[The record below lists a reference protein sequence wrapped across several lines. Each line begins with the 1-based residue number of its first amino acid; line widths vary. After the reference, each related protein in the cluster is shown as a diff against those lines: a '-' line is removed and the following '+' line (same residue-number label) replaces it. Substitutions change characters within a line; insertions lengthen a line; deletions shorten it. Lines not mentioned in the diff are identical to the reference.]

1 MLLCRVNFLDDTH
14 FTWELERHAVGHDL
28 FNNVCEHLNLLERD
42 YFGLAMLDSSNTRMW
57 LDCAKEIRK
66 QIKGPELEFFFN
78 IKFYPPD
85 PSGLAEDITR
95 YLLCLQLRKDI
106 VVGRLP
112 CPSDMLAVLGS
123 YTIQSTLGDYDPSVH
138 TNNYVSKILLA
149 PNQNEE
155 LEKSV
160 MEQHSTHRSMS
171 PAQADMLFLE
181 YAKTLP
187 MYGVDLHPGKDVSGA
202 DVMLGVCSEGLMVYE
217 DEVKIN
223 SFSWPN
229 ILKISHKRK
238 TFILKIRPSEDEL
251 DGDVSFTLPSYKA
264 CKQLWKCS
272 VESHAFFRNRLQD
285 TKAKK
290 FLPLGSR
297 FRYHGRTQSECLE
310 ASVNINRDP
319 PQFTRIATKRKAND
333 EILEVLKQPVR
344 TEVDDWSLVHDSDK
358 WDIAA
363 TSDDVMLESKEVW
376 ESKQRADDWFVLL
389 ENSKISSS
397 GLQKPPQT
405 GEERKVEIVEDKES
419 QERYE
424 DELVIK
430 RSYKVHMEQE
440 GPVELKVMEGLARD
454 ILEKEHPELMGPMNE
469 SLTEEILQVNGER
482 IQKVVITKQW
492 VQEGSTFV
500 EPHEDAEIK
509 TERVETVRRH
519 VVITEGGEMLR
530 MESEK
535 PSERLEMMERRLNEV
550 EAIEQK
556 LLEVEELRVGLQEL
570 ESLEQRLR
578 QAERE
583 GLQQGEMA
591 DWNVLLDR
599 STLMPT
605 APFTAD
611 EELEQMDIPKPMGR
625 NDDWYIL
632 LEMSP
637 RTISVPP
644 TDMISSIPGED
655 QAKEVSREAERKIQ
669 LTLPEMHGDEAT
681 VELYEEVTQSRVIIE
696 EEEEEEEQVKVSSSG
711 LQKPP
716 QTEKERKV
724 EIVEEN
730 ESQERYEDE
739 LVIKRSYKVDMEQE
753 GPVELKVMEG
763 LARDILEKEHPE
775 LMGPMNES
783 LTEEILQVNGERIQ
797 KVVITKQWVQEDSTF
812 VEPNEDAEI
821 KTERVETVRRHV
833 VITEGGEMLRMESE
847 KPSERLEMMEQRL
860 NEVEAIEQ
868 KLEEEEEEQ
877 VKVDYRSPQT
887 VFLKQPQRDLED
899 DWFILLDVSSK
910 TSVPVA
916 YPLLRSTSVEVYDE
930 RREEVQRE
938 KQDQQEEVTLEVRK
952 QQPVI
957 LEQRVA
963 QPQRDFEDDW
973 FVIFDV
979 PPKGSVPL
987 AYPLLRSTTVEVYEE
1002 RREEPQSTAKV
1013 EYKQQDQLEVLM
1025 LEQRAA
1031 KPQRDVEDDWSIA
1044 FDVSHKETVP
1054 LAYPPLQEASVEL
1067 YEESKG
1073 EVLRRSTRREEERIE
1088 MMTVSTEQ
1096 TVITEKT
1103 MRVIQTPQVF
1113 PVVPREIDDDWFQL
1127 FDQVPYEQKGFLPD
1141 FEEQKVMEKRVKEE
1155 REKKAQQV
1163 QVTVEDRRS
1172 DSVILEHRLAQATR
1186 DMEEDWSIILGG
1198 SGEEMTRKTM
1208 RVIQT
1213 PQEFPVVPREIDD
1226 DWFQL
1231 FDQVPYEQ
1239 KRFLPDFEEQKVMEK
1254 RVKEEQEKK
1263 PQQVQV
1269 TVEDRRS
1276 DSVILE
1282 HRLAQATR
1290 DVEEDWSVILG
1301 GSGEEMTRKTMR
1313 VIQTP
1318 QEFPVVPRE
1327 IDDDW
1332 FQMFDQVPY
1341 EQRSF
1346 PSDVKSRDI
1355 WVREPTKDQRI
1366 QRTAERVTEERL
1378 RGKSVT
1384 TEERR
1389 VIFEERRE
1397 RVHIIPQVFP
1407 VGVRE
1412 VDDDWSQL
1420 LDPTPFEKRAVP
1432 LVSVGTEEQRMKAR
1446 EDIRVRQQEKRV
1458 RDDVEI
1464 RMRPEMRKRELE
1476 VRRSQPAVIVQTV
1489 AQPQREVEDDW
1500 FLLFDVS
1507 PKQSVA
1513 ADVIKVDKRAEEVR
1527 RREVERRMEEERR
1540 RREEARKMQI
1550 KVDDREKRQVIQE
1563 KRPVRL
1569 RREEEDD
1576 WFTLMGVSPKDSVVS
1591 PVALPK
1597 PRTQILVDQPFTSTP
1612 TAQPVSVTKTTY
1624 RDRTKDTLDITL
1636 ESEADESV
1644 SIRKSQRW
1652 TKRIEGESIYVR
1664 HSILMLEDFD
1674 VTQEVILR
1682 HHESVRELKRIFMEG
1697 APDFGPTEWDRRLSS
1712 YSPTPKAQLP
1722 HANGEI
1728 LISMGLIDDG
1738 KTVL

>member
-106 VVGRLP
+106 LIGRLP
-112 CPSDMLAVLGS
+112 CPPDMLAVLGS

-187 MYGVDLHPGKDVSGA
+187 MYGVDLHPAKDVSGA

-419 QERYE
+419 EERYE

-454 ILEKEHPELMGPMNE
+454 ILEKEHPELLGPMNE

-535 PSERLEMMERRLNEV
+535 PSERLEMMER
-550 EAIEQK
+550 
-556 LLEVEELRVGLQEL
+556 
-570 ESLEQRLR
+570 
-578 QAERE
+578 
-583 GLQQGEMA
+583 
-591 DWNVLLDR
+591 
-599 STLMPT
+599 
-605 APFTAD
+605 
-611 EELEQMDIPKPMGR
+611 
-625 NDDWYIL
+625 
-632 LEMSP
+632 
-637 RTISVPP
+637 
-644 TDMISSIPGED
+644 
-655 QAKEVSREAERKIQ
+655 
-669 LTLPEMHGDEAT
+669 
-681 VELYEEVTQSRVIIE
+681 
-696 EEEEEEEQVKVSSSG
+696 
-711 LQKPP
+711 
-716 QTEKERKV
+716 
-724 EIVEEN
+724 
-730 ESQERYEDE
+730 
-739 LVIKRSYKVDMEQE
+739 
-753 GPVELKVMEG
+753 
-763 LARDILEKEHPE
+763 
-775 LMGPMNES
+775 
-783 LTEEILQVNGERIQ
+783 
-797 KVVITKQWVQEDSTF
+797 
-812 VEPNEDAEI
+812 
-821 KTERVETVRRHV
+821 
-833 VITEGGEMLRMESE
+833 
-847 KPSERLEMMEQRL
+847 RL

-1096 TVITEKT
+1096 TMITEKT

-1127 FDQVPYEQKGFLPD
+1127 FDQVPYEQKRFLPD
-1141 FEEQKVMEKRVKEE
+1141 FEEKKATEKRVKEE
-1155 REKKAQQV
+1155 RQKKPQQV

-1186 DMEEDWSIILGG
+1186 DVEEDWSVILGG
-1198 SGEEMTRKTM
+1198 SGEEMTRRTM

-1239 KRFLPDFEEQKVMEK
+1239 KRFLPDFEEQKAME
-1254 RVKEEQEKK
+1254 RVKEEREKK

-1301 GSGEEMTRKTMR
+1301 GSGEEMTRKMMR

-1407 VGVRE
+1407 VGV
-1412 VDDDWSQL
+1412 
-1420 LDPTPFEKRAVP
+1420 
-1432 LVSVGTEEQRMKAR
+1432 
-1446 EDIRVRQQEKRV
+1446 
-1458 RDDVEI
+1458 
-1464 RMRPEMRKRELE
+1464 
-1476 VRRSQPAVIVQTV
+1476 
-1489 AQPQREVEDDW
+1489 REVEDDW

>member
-14 FTWELERHAVGHDL
+14 FMWELERNAVGQDL
-28 FNNVCEHLNLLERD
+28 LNNVCEHLNLLERD

-85 PSGLAEDITR
+85 PSVLAEDITR

-106 VVGRLP
+106 VIGRLP

-123 YTIQSTLGDYDPSVH
+123 YTIQSTLGDYDPRVH

-155 LEKSV
+155 LEKIV

-187 MYGVDLHPGKDVSGA
+187 MYGVDLHPAKDVSGA
-202 DVMLGVCSEGLMVYE
+202 DVMLGVCSEGLLVYE
-217 DEVKIN
+217 DEVKTN

-229 ILKISHKRK
+229 VLKISHKRNK
-238 TFILKIRPSEDEL
+238 FLLKIRPSEDEL

-290 FLPLGSR
+290 FLTLGSR

-344 TEVDDWSLVHDSDK
+344 TEIDDWFLVQDSDK

-363 TSDDVMLESKEVW
+363 ASDDVMLESKEVW

-389 ENSKISSS
+389 ENSQISSS

-405 GEERKVEIVEDKES
+405 EEERKVEIVEENES

-430 RSYKVHMEQE
+430 RSYKVHMEQK
-440 GPVELKVMEGLARD
+440 GPLELKVMEGLARD

-500 EPHEDAEIK
+500 EPHEDTEIK

-530 MESEK
+530 MDSEK
-535 PSERLEMMERRLNEV
+535 PSERLEMMELRLNEV
-550 EAIEQK
+550 EDIKQK
-556 LLEVEELRVGLQEL
+556 LQEVEELRVGLQEL

-583 GLQQGEMA
+583 GLQQDETA

-632 LEMSP
+632 LEMTP

-655 QAKEVSREAERKIQ
+655 QAKEESKTTERKIQ
-669 LTLPEMHGDEAT
+669 LLLPETHGDEAT
-681 VELYEEVTQSRVIIE
+681 VEFYEETREEVTQSRVKIE
-696 EEEEEEEQVKVSSSG
+696 EEEE
-711 LQKPP
+711 
-716 QTEKERKV
+716 
-724 EIVEEN
+724 
-730 ESQERYEDE
+730 
-739 LVIKRSYKVDMEQE
+739 
-753 GPVELKVMEG
+753 
-763 LARDILEKEHPE
+763 
-775 LMGPMNES
+775 
-783 LTEEILQVNGERIQ
+783 
-797 KVVITKQWVQEDSTF
+797 
-812 VEPNEDAEI
+812 
-821 KTERVETVRRHV
+821 
-833 VITEGGEMLRMESE
+833 
-847 KPSERLEMMEQRL
+847 
-860 NEVEAIEQ
+860 
-868 KLEEEEEEQ
+868 EEEEEEQ
-877 VKVDYRSPQT
+877 VKVDYRSPQP

-916 YPLLRSTSVEVYDE
+916 YPLLRSTTVDVYEE
-930 RREEVQRE
+930 RREEVERE
-938 KQDQQEEVTLEVRK
+938 KHEQQEEVTVEVRK

-987 AYPLLRSTTVEVYEE
+987 AYPHLRSTTVEVYEE

-1013 EYKQQDQLEVLM
+1013 EYKQQDQQEVWM

-1054 LAYPPLQEASVEL
+1054 LAYPPLQEATVGKF
-1067 YEESKG
+1067 EESKE
-1073 EVLRRSTRREEERIE
+1073 EVLQRSARREEERSE
-1088 MMTVSTEQ
+1088 MMTVSTKQ
-1096 TVITEKT
+1096 TMITEKT

-1127 FDQVPYEQKGFLPD
+1127 FDQVPYEQK
-1141 FEEQKVMEKRVKEE
+1141 
-1155 REKKAQQV
+1155 
-1163 QVTVEDRRS
+1163 
-1172 DSVILEHRLAQATR
+1172 
-1186 DMEEDWSIILGG
+1186 
-1198 SGEEMTRKTM
+1198 
-1208 RVIQT
+1208 
-1213 PQEFPVVPREIDD
+1213 
-1226 DWFQL
+1226 
-1231 FDQVPYEQ
+1231 
-1239 KRFLPDFEEQKVMEK
+1239 RFLPDFEEKKAMEK
-1254 RVKEEQEKK
+1254 MVKEERQKK

-1269 TVEDRRS
+1269 TVEDSRP

-1301 GSGEEMTRKTMR
+1301 DSGEEMTRKTMR

-1346 PSDVKSRDI
+1346 PSDVKSRDT
-1355 WVREPTKDQRI
+1355 WVREPTKDQRVK
-1366 QRTAERVTEERL
+1366 RKAERVTEERL

-1412 VDDDWSQL
+1412 VDDDWSEL

-1432 LVSVGTEEQRMKAR
+1432 LVSVGTAEQRMKAR

-1464 RMRPEMRKRELE
+1464 RMRQEMRKRELE
-1476 VRRSQPAVIVQTV
+1476 VRRSQPAVIVQSV

-1507 PKQSVA
+1507 PKQSIA
-1513 ADVIKVDKRAEEVR
+1513 ADVVKVDKRGEEVR

-1550 KVDDREKRQVIQE
+1550 KVDDRQKRAVIPE
-1563 KRPVRL
+1563 TRPVRV

-1612 TAQPVSVTKTTY
+1612 TAQPVSVSKTIY
-1624 RDRTKDTLDITL
+1624 QDRTKDTLDITL
-1636 ESEADESV
+1636 ESEAEESV

-1712 YSPTPKAQLP
+1712 YLPMPKAQLP